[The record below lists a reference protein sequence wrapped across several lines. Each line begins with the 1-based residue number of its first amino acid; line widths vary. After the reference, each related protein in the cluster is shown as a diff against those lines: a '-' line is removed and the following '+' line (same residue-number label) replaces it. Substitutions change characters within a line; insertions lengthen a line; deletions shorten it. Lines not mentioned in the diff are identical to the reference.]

1 MGMASIQF
9 DEFTIDI
16 VVNNIDGIFSRVFNI
31 PFSKGY
37 WVMLTIRNAEG
48 EKESFPRT
56 DENYRVRTYDSY
68 EQAIDDV
75 AALLKMQFR
84 RNR

>member
-1 MGMASIQF
+1 MASIQF
-9 DEFTIDI
+9 DEFNIDI

-56 DENYRVRTYDSY
+56 DENYRVKTYDSY
-68 EQAIDDV
+68 DQAIDDV
-75 AALLKMQFR
+75 AELLKMQFKR
-84 RNR
+84 GG

>member
-1 MGMASIQF
+1 MASIQF
-9 DEFTIDI
+9 DNFTIDI

-37 WVMLTIRNAEG
+37 WVMLTIRDASG

-56 DENYRVRTYDSY
+56 DENYKVITYDSY
-68 EQAIDDV
+68 EEAIDDV
-75 AALLKMQFR
+75 ATLLKLQFKKS
-84 RNR
+84 NGL